1 MTNTFLFICTG
12 KNPVKDCHHPM
23 RGYCQQDFLLPDDT
37 RIELDDM
44 YTDSDKV
51 LQDQFIASHLTL
63 TPVKRTMVAAA
74 QRKRQKDYNRHYH
87 VYKSD
92 GHPVEVC
99 CRTFRAIFSVGA
111 KRVKNIVA
119 HRYF

>member
-1 MTNTFLFICTG
+1 
-12 KNPVKDCHHPM
+12 M
-23 RGYCQQDFLLPDDT
+23 RGYCQQEVLLLDDI
-37 RIELDDM
+37 RNEFDDM

-63 TPVKRTMVAAA
+63 TLVKRTRVAAA
-74 QRKRQKDYNRHYH
+74 QRKRQKDYNIHYH
-87 VYKSD
+87 VNKSD

-119 HRYF
+119 HNARLERLGGARV